1 MVRPEIRSP
10 RRRET
15 AQPGLRA
22 VLDHLSPDFRRA
34 LHAAA
39 DAYERLDV
47 RYALIGGVAAGAYSC
62 PRGAHGI
69 DFLVGEEAFDVVGL
83 VISFRA
89 GVPQEACGVPID
101 NIPPLVKY
109 REVYERALDGA
120 VESDEPGV
128 LIARPEML
136 AFTKLVG
143 GRMRDVATVAEMIES
158 ETVDLPMLAELVRPY
173 PELRAQ
179 YDRAVAEWDRSER

>member
-1 MVRPEIRSP
+1 MYREIRGP
-10 RRRET
+10 RRFEG
-15 AQPGLRA
+15 QDLRA
-22 VLDHLSPDFRRA
+22 VLDHLSPNFRQA

-39 DAYERLDV
+39 DTYKRLGI
-47 RYALIGGVAAGAYSC
+47 RYALIGGVAASAYSR
-62 PRGAHGI
+62 PRGTKDI
-69 DFLVGEEAFDVVGL
+69 DFLVGEEAFGAVGL

-101 NIPPLVKY
+101 NIPPPVKY

-120 VESDEPGV
+120 VDSDEPGV

-143 GRMRDVATVAEMIES
+143 ARMRDVAAVAEMIEA
-158 ETVDLPMLAELVRPY
+158 ETVDLPALAELVRPY

-179 YDRAVAEWDRSER
+179 YNRAVAEWERSS